1 MLSNIIA
8 ATDGSAHAQNAQN
21 LAIDMAAKYGAR
33 ITFVHVL
40 THDHPSEELKR
51 MVAVE
56 NLAGVKKEEASSIPL
71 IMEERYA
78 FSRPDT
84 SEARVIVV
92 LGERILKNASDS
104 AKKAGVKNVAVE
116 IRSGDYAN
124 CILKAAEEG
133 KADLIVL
140 GRRGLST
147 LKGFVTG
154 SVSHKV
160 TQRASCSVMTVK

>member
-1 MLSNIIA
+1 MLSSIIA
-8 ATDGSAHAQNAQN
+8 ATDGSAHAQNAQK
-21 LAIDMAAKYGAR
+21 LAIDMAVKYGAK

-51 MVAVE
+51 MVSVE
-56 NLAGVKKEEASSIPL
+56 HLSGTKEKTHTAIPL

-92 LGERILKNASDS
+92 LGERILKSAKDS
-104 AKKAGVKNVAVE
+104 AKKAGIKDVAVE

-124 CILKAAEEG
+124 CILEAADKAG
-133 KADLIVL
+133 ADLIIL

-160 TQRASCSVMTVK
+160 SQRASCSVMTVR